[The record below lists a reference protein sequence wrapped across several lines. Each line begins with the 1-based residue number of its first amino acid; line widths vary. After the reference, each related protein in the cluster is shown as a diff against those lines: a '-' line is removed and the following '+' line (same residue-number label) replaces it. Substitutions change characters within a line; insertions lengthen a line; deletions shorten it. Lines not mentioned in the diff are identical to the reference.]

1 MKDGERERERERSE
15 KWTFSTVQRC
25 GSAEEDGKK
34 MEEKGGLRW
43 RWWQTWCALFL
54 LPPATFLSLPV
65 FSSASLIHSLPLLPF
80 ELMCLFMLCAW
91 FFFFPLC
98 PLYMMCSCTSD
109 VVSCVYIS
117 VRSYWSH
124 FHQPL
129 FPLYHCFPS
138 FLAVYILFSLSVRL
152 LFVIPSSLSFS
163 FHTLLCTVFC
173 QDLIYCQHCHSP
185 EFAVSLCQHPPCSST
200 SFLGLPTTE
209 TGWYSGWAVQ
219 YCGFLHV

>member
-1 MKDGERERERERSE
+1 MWKCRGGWQKNGRKRGSE
-15 KWTFSTVQRC
+15 VKVMTDVMC
-25 GSAEEDGKK
+25 
-34 MEEKGGLRW
+34 
-43 RWWQTWCALFL
+43 
-54 LPPATFLSLPV
+54 P
-65 FSSASLIHSLPLLPF
+65 FSSATRHLPF
-80 ELMCLFMLCAW
+80 ASGVFICLFDTLPSPSTIWINVSLYAMCLI
-91 FFFFPLC
+91 FFFPLC

-219 YCGFLHV
+219 YCGVLHV